1 MVSIEAINSD
11 EKKLRSGH
19 IRPKLRKKTT
29 RTRKV
34 ESSNTVPA
42 SSSSSNSSTVD
53 DLIEQTRLKMSSALI
68 TASNECSDITATLSS
83 INNTGSSAEN
93 VTQTQRANPQEAAP
107 EASTSTSTSTTKPK
121 GILKKSTQKP
131 RQRDLENDSLADE
144 LGISVGTESHHTTK
158 EDDSGNWE
166 KPSTAP
172 FVKDQVV
179 ERSVKDWS
187 KSKSKSKN
195 SVKIK
200 DTVHV
205 QKASDEIT
213 ISNSEGA
220 LQPEKE
226 ATAAT
231 GDRKISSAP
240 PTSTQNLD
248 NEPKV
253 IKSLAELVSF
263 ANELK
268 DQNQASNQKKSESTK
283 MNKDNDISAG
293 MSDLDDS
300 TKNPLD
306 ETSVLEADLEF
317 TCMSAQEYDAML
329 KESETSETFKE
340 NDTEG
345 DEEPDTENTDG
356 FLDDSDA
363 GNEDDSDD
371 EGGLFDFFGGGDDD
385 SLVEEALPPPPLR
398 PFMVLWNALSGWI
411 TAEAVAVLR
420 KHKSELFSSNGKE
433 GVILETKGDG
443 TDMHIGT
450 SDIDASRCAGLMTM
464 LKMNLV
470 KALSESGYNS
480 EDGYTR
486 RIAENRLSEF
496 VQCFDFS
503 RSMVKFDMKMYRAL
517 TIVLVSIVLP
527 RHDIAYE
534 GEAGII
540 VKDEPS
546 DEIPFPSPL
555 HEIGVTEEEFKYLVN
570 RAIPTLDIGSD
581 L

>member
-11 EKKLRSGH
+11 EKNLRSGH

-42 SSSSSNSSTVD
+42 SSSSSSSTVD

-68 TASNECSDITATLSS
+68 TASNECSGITATLSS
-83 INNTGSSAEN
+83 INNSSAEK

-107 EASTSTSTSTTKPK
+107 EASSSTSTTKPK

-131 RQRDLENDSLADE
+131 RQRNLENDSLADE
-144 LGISVGTESHHTTK
+144 LGISVGRESHHTTK
-158 EDDSGNWE
+158 EDDDSGNWE

-205 QKASDEIT
+205 QKASDKKT
-213 ISNSEGA
+213 TSSSEA

-226 ATAAT
+226 AAAAT
-231 GDRKISSAP
+231 SDRKISSAP
-240 PTSTQNLD
+240 PTSSQNLD
-248 NEPKV
+248 NEPIV

-268 DQNQASNQKKSESTK
+268 DQNQASNEKKSESTK
-283 MNKDNDISAG
+283 MNKDNDISAS

-317 TCMSAQEYDAML
+317 SCMSAQEYDAML
-329 KESETSETFKE
+329 KESETSDTFEE

-345 DEEPDTENTDG
+345 DEEPDTENSGG
-356 FLDDSDA
+356 FLDDSDE
-363 GNEDDSDD
+363 GNEDDSHD

-385 SLVEEALPPPPLR
+385 ALVEEALPPPPLR

-450 SDIDASRCAGLMTM
+450 CDIDLSRCAGLMTM

-480 EDGYTR
+480 EDLYTR

-546 DEIPFPSPL
+546 NEIPFPSPL
-555 HEIGVTEEEFKYLVN
+555 REIGVTEEEFKYLVN
-570 RAIPTLDIGSD
+570 RAIPTLDLGSD

>member
-11 EKKLRSGH
+11 EKNLRSGH

-42 SSSSSNSSTVD
+42 SSSSSSSSTVD

-68 TASNECSDITATLSS
+68 TASEECSGITATLSS
-83 INNTGSSAEN
+83 INNSSAEK
-93 VTQTQRANPQEAAP
+93 VTQTQRANPQEAAL
-107 EASTSTSTSTTKPK
+107 EASSSTSTTKPK

-131 RQRDLENDSLADE
+131 RQRNLENDSLADE
-144 LGISVGTESHHTTK
+144 LGISVGRESHHTTK
-158 EDDSGNWE
+158 EDDDSGNWE

-205 QKASDEIT
+205 QKASDKKT
-213 ISNSEGA
+213 TSSSEA

-226 ATAAT
+226 AAAAT
-231 GDRKISSAP
+231 SDRKISSAP
-240 PTSTQNLD
+240 PTSSQNLD

-268 DQNQASNQKKSESTK
+268 DQNQASNEKKSESTK
-283 MNKDNDISAG
+283 MNKDNDISAS

-317 TCMSAQEYDAML
+317 SCMSAQEYDAML
-329 KESETSETFKE
+329 KESQTSDTFEE

-345 DEEPDTENTDG
+345 DEEPDTENSGG
-356 FLDDSDA
+356 FLDDSDE
-363 GNEDDSDD
+363 GNEDDSHD

-385 SLVEEALPPPPLR
+385 ALVEEALPPPPLR

-443 TDMHIGT
+443 TDMHNGT
-450 SDIDASRCAGLMTM
+450 CDIDLSRCAGLMTM

-480 EDGYTR
+480 EDLYTR

-546 DEIPFPSPL
+546 NEIPFPSPL
-555 HEIGVTEEEFKYLVN
+555 REIGVTEEEFKYLVN

>member
-11 EKKLRSGH
+11 EKNLRSGH

-42 SSSSSNSSTVD
+42 SSSSSSTVD

-68 TASNECSDITATLSS
+68 TASNECSGITATLSS
-83 INNTGSSAEN
+83 INNSSAEK
-93 VTQTQRANPQEAAP
+93 VTQTQRANPQEAAL
-107 EASTSTSTSTTKPK
+107 EASSSTSTTKPK

-131 RQRDLENDSLADE
+131 RQRNLENDSLADE
-144 LGISVGTESHHTTK
+144 LGISVGRESHHTTK
-158 EDDSGNWE
+158 EDDDSGNWE

-205 QKASDEIT
+205 QKASDKKT
-213 ISNSEGA
+213 TSSSEA

-226 ATAAT
+226 AAAAT
-231 GDRKISSAP
+231 SDRKISSAP
-240 PTSTQNLD
+240 PTSSQNLD

-268 DQNQASNQKKSESTK
+268 DQNQAPNEKKSESTK
-283 MNKDNDISAG
+283 MNKDNDISAS

-317 TCMSAQEYDAML
+317 SCMSAQEYDAML
-329 KESETSETFKE
+329 KESQTSDTFEE

-345 DEEPDTENTDG
+345 DEEPDTENSGG
-356 FLDDSDA
+356 FLDDSDE
-363 GNEDDSDD
+363 GNEDDSHD

-385 SLVEEALPPPPLR
+385 ALVEEALPPPPLR

-450 SDIDASRCAGLMTM
+450 CDIDLSRCAGLMTM

-480 EDGYTR
+480 EDLYTR

-546 DEIPFPSPL
+546 NEIPFPSPL
-555 HEIGVTEEEFKYLVN
+555 REIGVTEEEFKYLVN

>member
-11 EKKLRSGH
+11 EKNLRSGH

-42 SSSSSNSSTVD
+42 SSSSSSSTVD

-68 TASNECSDITATLSS
+68 TASNECSGITATLSS
-83 INNTGSSAEN
+83 INNSSAEK

-107 EASTSTSTSTTKPK
+107 EASSSTSTTKPK

-131 RQRDLENDSLADE
+131 RQRNLENDSLADE
-144 LGISVGTESHHTTK
+144 LGISVGRESHHTTK
-158 EDDSGNWE
+158 EDDDSGNWE

-205 QKASDEIT
+205 QKASDKKT
-213 ISNSEGA
+213 TSSSEA

-226 ATAAT
+226 AAAAT
-231 GDRKISSAP
+231 SDRKISSAP
-240 PTSTQNLD
+240 PTSSQNLD
-248 NEPKV
+248 NEPIV

-268 DQNQASNQKKSESTK
+268 DQNQASNEKKSESTK
-283 MNKDNDISAG
+283 MNKDNDISAS

-317 TCMSAQEYDAML
+317 SCMSAQEYDAML
-329 KESETSETFKE
+329 KESETSDTFEE

-345 DEEPDTENTDG
+345 DEEPDTENSGG
-356 FLDDSDA
+356 FLDDSDE
-363 GNEDDSDD
+363 GNEDDSHD

-385 SLVEEALPPPPLR
+385 ALVEEALPPPPLR

-450 SDIDASRCAGLMTM
+450 CDIDLSRCAGLMTM

-480 EDGYTR
+480 EDLYTR

-517 TIVLVSIVLP
+517 TIILVSIVLP

-546 DEIPFPSPL
+546 NEIPFPSPL
-555 HEIGVTEEEFKYLVN
+555 REIGVTEEEFKYLVN
-570 RAIPTLDIGSD
+570 RAIPTLDLGSD

>member
-11 EKKLRSGH
+11 EKNLRSGH

-42 SSSSSNSSTVD
+42 SSSSSSSTVD

-68 TASNECSDITATLSS
+68 TASEECSGITATLSS
-83 INNTGSSAEN
+83 INNSSAEK

-107 EASTSTSTSTTKPK
+107 EVSSSTSTSTTKPK

-131 RQRDLENDSLADE
+131 RQRNLENDSLADE
-144 LGISVGTESHHTTK
+144 LGISVGRESHHTTK
-158 EDDSGNWE
+158 EDDDSGNWE

-205 QKASDEIT
+205 QKASDKKT
-213 ISNSEGA
+213 TSSSEA

-226 ATAAT
+226 AAAAT
-231 GDRKISSAP
+231 SDRKISSAP
-240 PTSTQNLD
+240 PTSSQNLD

-268 DQNQASNQKKSESTK
+268 DQNQAPNEKKSESTK
-283 MNKDNDISAG
+283 MNKDNDISAS

-317 TCMSAQEYDAML
+317 SCMSAQEYDAML
-329 KESETSETFKE
+329 KESQTSDTFEE

-345 DEEPDTENTDG
+345 DEEPDTENSGG
-356 FLDDSDA
+356 FLDDSDE
-363 GNEDDSDD
+363 GNEDDSHD

-385 SLVEEALPPPPLR
+385 ALVEEALPPPPLR

-450 SDIDASRCAGLMTM
+450 CDIDLSRCAGLMTM

-480 EDGYTR
+480 EDLYTR

-546 DEIPFPSPL
+546 NEIPFPSPL
-555 HEIGVTEEEFKYLVN
+555 REIGVTEEEFKYLVN

>member
-11 EKKLRSGH
+11 EKNLRSGH

-42 SSSSSNSSTVD
+42 SSSSSSSTVD

-68 TASNECSDITATLSS
+68 TASNECSGITATLSS
-83 INNTGSSAEN
+83 INNSSAEK

-107 EASTSTSTSTTKPK
+107 EASSSTSTTKPK

-131 RQRDLENDSLADE
+131 RQRNLENDSLADE
-144 LGISVGTESHHTTK
+144 LGISVGRESHHTTK
-158 EDDSGNWE
+158 EDDDSGNWE

-205 QKASDEIT
+205 QKASDKKT
-213 ISNSEGA
+213 TSSSEA

-226 ATAAT
+226 AAAAT
-231 GDRKISSAP
+231 SDRKISSAP
-240 PTSTQNLD
+240 PTSSQNLD

-268 DQNQASNQKKSESTK
+268 DQNQASNEKKSESTK
-283 MNKDNDISAG
+283 MNKDNDISAS

-317 TCMSAQEYDAML
+317 SCMSAQEYDAML
-329 KESETSETFKE
+329 KESETSDTFEE

-345 DEEPDTENTDG
+345 DEEPDTENSGG
-356 FLDDSDA
+356 FLDDSDE
-363 GNEDDSDD
+363 GNEDDSHD

-385 SLVEEALPPPPLR
+385 ALVEEALPPPPLR

-450 SDIDASRCAGLMTM
+450 CDIDLSRCAGLMTM

-480 EDGYTR
+480 EDLYTR

-517 TIVLVSIVLP
+517 TIILVSIVLP

-546 DEIPFPSPL
+546 NEIPFPSPL
-555 HEIGVTEEEFKYLVN
+555 REIGVTEEEFKYLVN
-570 RAIPTLDIGSD
+570 RAIPTLDLGSD

>member
-11 EKKLRSGH
+11 EKNLRSGH

-42 SSSSSNSSTVD
+42 SSSSSSSTVD

-68 TASNECSDITATLSS
+68 TASEECSGITATLSS
-83 INNTGSSAEN
+83 INNSSAEK
-93 VTQTQRANPQEAAP
+93 VTQTQRANPQEAAL
-107 EASTSTSTSTTKPK
+107 EASSSTSTTKPK

-131 RQRDLENDSLADE
+131 RQRNLENDSLADE
-144 LGISVGTESHHTTK
+144 LGISVGRESHHTTK
-158 EDDSGNWE
+158 EDDDSGNWE

-205 QKASDEIT
+205 QKASDKKT
-213 ISNSEGA
+213 TSSSEA

-226 ATAAT
+226 AAAAT
-231 GDRKISSAP
+231 SDRKISSAP
-240 PTSTQNLD
+240 PTSSQNLD

-268 DQNQASNQKKSESTK
+268 DQNQASNEKKSESTK
-283 MNKDNDISAG
+283 MNKDNDISAS

-317 TCMSAQEYDAML
+317 SCMSAQEYDAML
-329 KESETSETFKE
+329 KESQTSDTFEE

-345 DEEPDTENTDG
+345 DEEPDTENSGG
-356 FLDDSDA
+356 FLDDSDE
-363 GNEDDSDD
+363 GNEDDSHD

-385 SLVEEALPPPPLR
+385 ALVEEALPPPPLR

-450 SDIDASRCAGLMTM
+450 CDIDLSRCAGLMTM

-480 EDGYTR
+480 EDLYTR

-546 DEIPFPSPL
+546 NEIPFPSPL
-555 HEIGVTEEEFKYLVN
+555 REIGVTEEEFKYLVN

>member
-11 EKKLRSGH
+11 EKNLRSGH

-42 SSSSSNSSTVD
+42 SSSSSSSTVD

-68 TASNECSDITATLSS
+68 TASEECSGITATLSS
-83 INNTGSSAEN
+83 INNSSAEK

-107 EASTSTSTSTTKPK
+107 EASSSTSTTKPK

-131 RQRDLENDSLADE
+131 RQRNLENDSLADE
-144 LGISVGTESHHTTK
+144 LGISVGRESHHTTK
-158 EDDSGNWE
+158 EDDDSGNWE

-205 QKASDEIT
+205 QKASDKKT
-213 ISNSEGA
+213 TSSSEA

-226 ATAAT
+226 AAAAT
-231 GDRKISSAP
+231 SDRKISSAP
-240 PTSTQNLD
+240 PTSSQNLD
-248 NEPKV
+248 NEPIV

-268 DQNQASNQKKSESTK
+268 DQNQASNEKKSESTK
-283 MNKDNDISAG
+283 MNKDNDISAS

-317 TCMSAQEYDAML
+317 SCMSAQEYDAML
-329 KESETSETFKE
+329 KESETSDTFEE

-345 DEEPDTENTDG
+345 DEEPDTENSGG
-356 FLDDSDA
+356 FLDDSDE
-363 GNEDDSDD
+363 GNEDDSHD

-385 SLVEEALPPPPLR
+385 ALVEEALPPPPLR

-450 SDIDASRCAGLMTM
+450 CDIDLSRCAGLMTM

-480 EDGYTR
+480 EDLYTR

-546 DEIPFPSPL
+546 NEIPFPSPL
-555 HEIGVTEEEFKYLVN
+555 REIGVTEEEFKYLVN
-570 RAIPTLDIGSD
+570 RAIPTLDLGSD

>member
-11 EKKLRSGH
+11 EKNLRSGH

-42 SSSSSNSSTVD
+42 SSSSSSSTVD

-68 TASNECSDITATLSS
+68 TASEECSGITATLSS
-83 INNTGSSAEN
+83 INNSSAEK

-107 EASTSTSTSTTKPK
+107 EASSSTSTTKPK

-131 RQRDLENDSLADE
+131 RQRNLENDSLADE
-144 LGISVGTESHHTTK
+144 LGISVGRESHHTTK
-158 EDDSGNWE
+158 EDDDSGNWE

-205 QKASDEIT
+205 QKASDKKT
-213 ISNSEGA
+213 TSSSEA

-226 ATAAT
+226 AAAAT
-231 GDRKISSAP
+231 SDRKISSAP
-240 PTSTQNLD
+240 PTSSQNLD

-268 DQNQASNQKKSESTK
+268 DQNQASNEKKSESTK
-283 MNKDNDISAG
+283 MNKDNDISAS

-317 TCMSAQEYDAML
+317 SCMSAQEYDAML
-329 KESETSETFKE
+329 KESQTSDTFEE

-345 DEEPDTENTDG
+345 DEEPDTENSGG
-356 FLDDSDA
+356 FLDDSDE
-363 GNEDDSDD
+363 GNEDDSHD

-385 SLVEEALPPPPLR
+385 ALVEEALPPPPLR

-450 SDIDASRCAGLMTM
+450 CDIDLSRCAGLMTM

-480 EDGYTR
+480 EDLYTR

-546 DEIPFPSPL
+546 NEIPFPSPL
-555 HEIGVTEEEFKYLVN
+555 REIGVTEEEFKYLVN